1 MSDSTVGIYGRLDR
15 LKANSSMISTSFDL
29 ELIAVFGLIYLDSF
43 AGLNFRVFRLRLKY
57 FR

>member
-1 MSDSTVGIYGRLDR
+1 MDQHVDRTKFELSSMSDSTVGIYGRLDR

-43 AGLNFRVFRLRLKY
+43 AG
-57 FR
+57 